1 MPLKRNI
8 TGSFK
13 LIISIDND
21 RQCIFHEIGQLLYP
35 QLIIILLFPFY
46 RVSNGG
52 GMVIDLGGNRKSL
65 VISPA
70 GHVTNII
77 NRRSTEPQSVTSAAV
92 TSEESVSAIQ
102 SFIEETASS
111 SANSPIKQPSP
122 SVRITSTATGVVNIK
137 AVSDGVIHHAAP
149 SPATAASQI
158 IRQTSH
164 ATSATHPRGRGRP
177 PKTPTTQSIMVNQQQ
192 QQLIQP
198 QDIVGSVRN
207 MKGVSMVTLT
217 AGGIIKKVTQ
227 PPNPSKRTRTELDS
241 DDEGDSDDL
250 YDDLE
255 DDDEDMDENSRMI
268 NNGSGKKSSVD
279 DREYRPPRKVEL
291 GAGGDPNDSFDDSA
305 SGSNLN
311 TSGNGNKRQRKEK
324 KIFDL

>member
-1 MPLKRNI
+1 
-8 TGSFK
+8 
-13 LIISIDND
+13 
-21 RQCIFHEIGQLLYP
+21 
-35 QLIIILLFPFY
+35 
-46 RVSNGG
+46 
-52 GMVIDLGGNRKSL
+52 MVIDLGGNRKSL

-102 SFIEETASS
+102 SFIEETASAS
-111 SANSPIKQPSP
+111 VNSPQTIKQPSP

-137 AVSDGVIHHAAP
+137 AVSDGTVIHHHAVP
-149 SPATAASQI
+149 SPAASSAQI

-164 ATSATHPRGRGRP
+164 ATSQLPRGRGRP
-177 PKTPTTQSIMVNQQQ
+177 PKSPAQQIININQLQQQQQ
-192 QQLIQP
+192 QQLMVQP

-227 PPNPSKRTRTELDS
+227 PPAANKRTRTELDS

-250 YDDLE
+250 YDDDLE
-255 DDDEDMDENSRMI
+255 DLENPENSQMI
-268 NNGSGKKSSVD
+268 NNGSKKSSS
-279 DREYRPPRKVEL
+279 DREYRPPRKVVGGV
-291 GAGGDPNDSFDDSA
+291 GADDSFDDSA

-311 TSGNGNKRQRKEK
+311 TSGSGGNKRQRKEK
-324 KIFDL
+324 KIFDI